1 MLLLLLLTFIFPQ
14 LPGGA
19 CGCED
24 KPQVQTLAVVNGTK
38 ITKQQLGIDAQN
50 QVSVIQNEVIK
61 AREAELDRQINAYL
75 LEAEA
80 RRRGITAKHLLQ
92 LEVLD
97 KVVDP
102 NDEEIKAF
110 YEARKEAIQVSLK
123 SVRPQIIA
131 MMRAEREREAAAAF
145 TFALRS
151 TAVIKV
157 FVPMATPPANEAE
170 LDRVFATINQHKI
183 TSRDIEQAL
192 QPLIYRVQQHVYTIR
207 KEDLEM
213 KINDLLLEAEAKRL
227 NTTAA
232 ALLARQDAKLPII
245 TDEQAKAFYNL
256 NKERIN
262 DSYDNVKFQ
271 IFKHLFEAE
280 RLKLSRVYAA
290 ELRQSAAVQIY
301 LTPPDS
307 PVFKITTD
315 NQPFKGNV
323 NAPVTLIMFTDFE
336 CDACARDFLV
346 FERLASEFGAQVKF
360 VIRDYP
366 LPQNKNAAKVAE
378 AAEAARA
385 QGKYWE
391 FVSVVFANQS
401 NLKVDR
407 LKQIATQV
415 GLNRAQ
421 FDQALA
427 SGMYATQVQ
436 VDFDEG
442 VRLGLDSAPAFF
454 LNGKRVFDYNYD
466 ALKAHIQ
473 AALKRV
479 GN

>member
-1 MLLLLLLTFIFPQ
+1 MLLLLLLTFVFPQ

-24 KPQVQTLAVVNGTK
+24 KPQVQTLAVVNGTR
-38 ITKQQLGIDAQN
+38 ITKQQLGIEAQN
-50 QVSVIQNEVIK
+50 RVSTLQNEVIK

-80 RRRGITAKHLLQ
+80 GRRGISSKQLLQ
-92 LEVLD
+92 LDVID
-97 KVVDP
+97 KVEDP
-102 NDEEIKAF
+102 KDEEIKAF
-110 YEARKEAIQVSLK
+110 YEARKEAIQGSLK
-123 SVRPQIIA
+123 SVRPQIMA
-131 MMRAEREREAAAAF
+131 MIRAEREREAAASF
-145 TFALRS
+145 TFKLRS
-151 TAVIKV
+151 TAVIKL
-157 FVPMATPPANEAE
+157 FVPMATAPANEEE
-170 LDRVFATINQHKI
+170 LDRVLAIVNQHRI

-213 KINDLLLEAEAKRL
+213 KVNDLLLEAEAKRL

-232 ALLARQDAKLPII
+232 ALLARQDSRLPII
-245 TDEQAKAFYNL
+245 TDAQAKAFYNL
-256 NKERIN
+256 NKDKIN

-280 RLKLSRVYAA
+280 RLKLSREYAA
-290 ELRQSAAVQIY
+290 ELRKSAAVQIY

-307 PVFKITTD
+307 PVFKIPTD
-315 NQPFKGNV
+315 NQPFKGN
-323 NAPVTLIMFTDFE
+323 ASSPVTLIMFTDFE
-336 CDACARDFLV
+336 CDTCARDFLS

-366 LPQNKNAAKVAE
+366 LAQNKNAAKVAE
-378 AAEAARA
+378 AAEAART

-391 FVSVVFANQS
+391 FVSLVFASNS
-401 NLKVDR
+401 NLNVDR

-415 GLNRAQ
+415 GLNRVQ

-427 SGMYATQVQ
+427 SGVYAGQVQ
-436 VDFDEG
+436 LDFEEG
-442 VRLGLDSAPAFF
+442 VRLGLDSAPAYF
-454 LNGKRVFDYNYD
+454 LNGKRVWDYNYD
-466 ALKAHIQ
+466 GLKGQIQ
-473 AALKRV
+473 AALKRA